1 MADKGSIHVE
11 TINSENHMIL
21 DCSNVDIS
29 GELNVQRDVSING
42 RLDVQGDVNVG
53 NLLKFDTGS
62 LWGDLINIRGGLSS
76 EYGYQTMVSHNYH
89 QETFR
94 PQLEFKFGYVDH
106 PDGGTTVSRSCY
118 ITYNGLHVDKIEP
131 QDPNLNLPLDVNGNL
146 RIGTVDGG
154 NIYWLKGAGYA
165 DRISIRGIYFGASP
179 PYEGNYKLEFR
190 VRSFPNAPAMYLQ
203 RNGGGNPFLR
213 VNGQS
218 SFGSDDRLKHNEV
231 NLVNAL
237 DTINKLQP
245 KVYDKT
251 AEMLDEN
258 YNGPLEEG
266 TYNKEVGFIAQE
278 VYEINELKEFV
289 DVGDETEP
297 WGINYNA
304 LFSYNIGATQE
315 LHSLFQAQEIKIS
328 NLETEN
334 TLLKAENSLIKSK
347 LNEILSEMGKETI

>member
-106 PDGGTTVSRSCY
+106 PDSGTTVSRSCY
-118 ITYNGLHVDKIEP
+118 ITYDGLHVDNIKP
-131 QDPNLNLPLDVNGNL
+131 QGAHLKMSAYADT
-146 RIGTVDGG
+146 IGEIRMGYGG
-154 NIYWLKGAGYA
+154 NRPRKIILSVQNAHDSNDA
-165 DRISIRGIYFGASP
+165 QIYFVKDGSWKSWSEISSDSRIKQNQQLYP
-179 PYEGNYKLEFR
+179 PSDSMNI
-190 VRSFPNAPAMYLQ
+190 VRFIKVKKYFNTE
-203 RNGGGNPFLR
+203 
-213 VNGQS
+213 
-218 SFGSDDRLKHNEV
+218 LKAEV
-231 NLVNAL
+231 
-237 DTINKLQP
+237 K
-245 KVYDKT
+245 
-251 AEMLDEN
+251 
-258 YNGPLEEG
+258 
-266 TYNKEVGFIAQE
+266 GFIAQE
-278 VYEINELKEFV
+278 VEEILPEAVKTHDLSEEGKESDFKMLDYRRLQVHAFGAIQFLDSLVQAQQNEIN
-289 DVGDETEP
+289 D
-297 WGINYNA
+297 
-304 LFSYNIGATQE
+304 
-315 LHSLFQAQEIKIS
+315 
-328 NLETEN
+328 
-334 TLLKAENSLIKSK
+334 LKAENSLIKSK